1 MLRIRMNSKH
11 ANLVLNY
18 EPHGIKN
25 RQASSINE
33 EANRSTQYDFLQM
46 WGHSWM
52 WIWLL
57 GIWICCWFCKD
68 APWNCKVS
76 WIFSWPEICTM
87 FTVCYSLLSLFTSS
101 VRKTMSGDWYNWST
115 YLMNSQDWIVGQR
128 DSECVQVGKWWPMI
142 FLGNKYIMEKIHF
155 SFWTKIGSCAKFA
168 INIIL
173 KNRSNSSSR
182 FPLTDK
188 FH

>member
-33 EANRSTQYDFLQM
+33 EASRNTVISYRCEVTLECGYGCQGYGYVVDFVKML
-46 WGHSWM
+46 
-52 WIWLL
+52 I
-57 GIWICCWFCKD
+57 
-68 APWNCKVS
+68 NCKVS

-87 FTVCYSLLSLFTSS
+87 FTVCYSPLSLFSNR
-101 VRKTMSGDWYNWST
+101 VRKTVSGDWYNWST

-128 DSECVQVGKWWPMI
+128 DSECIQVGKWWPMI
-142 FLGNKYIMEKIHF
+142 FLGNRYIMEKISF
-155 SFWTKIGSCAKFA
+155 SFWT
-168 INIIL
+168 N
-173 KNRSNSSSR
+173 
-182 FPLTDK
+182 
-188 FH
+188 

>member
-1 MLRIRMNSKH
+1 MLRIWMNSKH
-11 ANLVLNY
+11 ANLFLNY

-33 EANRSTQYDFLQM
+33 EASRNTVISYRCEVTLECGYGCQGYGNVVDFAKMLTN
-46 WGHSWM
+46 S
-52 WIWLL
+52 
-57 GIWICCWFCKD
+57 
-68 APWNCKVS
+68 KVS

-87 FTVCYSLLSLFTSS
+87 FTVCYSLLSLFSNR

-115 YLMNSQDWIVGQR
+115 YLMNSQDWTVGQR
-128 DSECVQVGKWWPMI
+128 DSECIQVGKWWPMI
-142 FLGNKYIMEKIHF
+142 FWETNTLWKRSALVFEL
-155 SFWTKIGSCAKFA
+155 TKIGSCAKFA